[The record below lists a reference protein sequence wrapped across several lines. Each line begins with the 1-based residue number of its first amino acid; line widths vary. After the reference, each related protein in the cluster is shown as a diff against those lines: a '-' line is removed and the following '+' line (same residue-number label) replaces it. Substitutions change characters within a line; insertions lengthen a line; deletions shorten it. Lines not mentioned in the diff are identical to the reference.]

1 MKIIVAEKISASAV
15 AQLQEPGWTV
25 LTPDQV
31 QGKLLE
37 EHLETADALIVRSA
51 VQADAKL
58 LEHAKKLRVIGRAGV
73 GVDNIDLEAATHKGI
88 AVMNTPGAN
97 AVAVAEQT
105 LGMMLAMARHLCRAD
120 ALMHAG
126 KWEKKSLQGTELRAK
141 TLGIIGLGRIGME
154 VARRA
159 RAFGMELVA
168 HDPFVSVS
176 VAKEQGIRLAG
187 LDELYA
193 AADYI
198 TLHVGLTPQTTG
210 MINEASIAK
219 MKKGVRLVNCARGE
233 LVNEADLAQA
243 LQQGKVA
250 AVALDVFAV
259 EPPKNSPL
267 LALENVVLTPHVGGS
282 TFEAQEAVG
291 VQIAQQVKE
300 YLKHG
305 VIQNAV
311 NVPSVS
317 AEEYATMQPYIL
329 LAERMGA
336 FLAQVSEGSI
346 EEISIRYSGHIAEWK
361 TELIRNGAIK
371 GILNQALEEKANLV
385 NAAAIAD
392 ARGLRVLESHKAKA
406 STGGAGSVLS
416 IFLKSSSEEHMVK
429 GAVLHGDA
437 PRLLHVDGID
447 VEAPLERN
455 LIYLRNRDV
464 PGVIGKVGT
473 ILGEESINIAD
484 FSLGRRAAEKD
495 SAAAARG
502 DCRGACGRARGGG
515 SVDETADDSGGAEG
529 EGGKTVLRSSTFEES
544 HFSPESARN
553 RAPDAGRTNRR
564 RRLLHGYD
572 SASSRWSLR
581 LSASRAIECIRFCR
595 VTMPIRR
602 WSSTT
607 GMMLE
612 LRAVSLRK
620 AEPSESWRRETSK
633 ILFITAWT

>member
-1 MKIIVAEKISASAV
+1 MTASLKIVVAEKVSKSAIE
-15 AQLQEPGWTV
+15 QLQEPGWTV
-25 LTPDQV
+25 LTPDQLD
-31 QGKLLE
+31 GKLT

-51 VQADAKL
+51 VQADAPL
-58 LEHAKKLRVIGRAGV
+58 LAHAKKLRVIGRAGV
-73 GVDNIDLEAATHKGI
+73 GVDNIDLDAATHKGI

-105 LGMMLAMARHLCRAD
+105 IGMMLAMARHLCRAD
-120 ALMHAG
+120 ALMHQG
-126 KWEKKSLQGTELRAK
+126 KWEKKSLQGTELRGK

-159 RAFGMELVA
+159 RPFGMELIG

-176 VAKEQGIRLAG
+176 VAKEQGIRLAA

-210 MINEASIAK
+210 MINQASIAK

-233 LVNEADLAQA
+233 LVNESDLAEA
-243 LQQGKVA
+243 LKQGQVA
-250 AVALDVFAV
+250 AAAIDVFTE

-267 LALENVVLTPHVGGS
+267 LSLQNVILTPHIGGS
-282 TFEAQEAVG
+282 TYEAQEAVG
-291 VQIAQQVKE
+291 VQIARQVKE

-317 AEEYATMQPYIL
+317 AEEYATMQPYIV

-336 FLAQVSEGSI
+336 FLAQVSEGSL

-385 NAAAIAD
+385 NAATIAHE
-392 ARGLRVLESHKAKA
+392 RGMRVLESHKAKA

-416 IFLKSSSEEHMVK
+416 IFLKTSTQEHMVK
-429 GAVLHGDA
+429 GAVLHGET

-447 VEAPLERN
+447 VEAPLARN
-455 LIYLRNRDV
+455 LIYMRNRDV

-484 FSLGRRAAEKD
+484 FSLGRPGGERD
-495 SAAAARG
+495 SEQPREAIAVVHVDGAVPDVVLTRLRG
-502 DCRGACGRARGGG
+502 IPA
-515 SVDETADDSGGAEG
+515 VQTAKA
-529 EGGKTVLRSSTFEES
+529 V
-544 HFSPESARN
+544 
-553 RAPDAGRTNRR
+553 
-564 RRLLHGYD
+564 RL
-572 SASSRWSLR
+572 
-581 LSASRAIECIRFCR
+581 F
-595 VTMPIRR
+595 
-602 WSSTT
+602 
-607 GMMLE
+607 
-612 LRAVSLRK
+612 
-620 AEPSESWRRETSK
+620 
-633 ILFITAWT
+633 

>member
-1 MKIIVAEKISASAV
+1 MGHPYQLFSIFRPRSLRGAPHFNVQGTVSLKIIVAEKVSPSAV
-15 AQLQEPGWTV
+15 AQLQEPGWTI
-25 LTPDQV
+25 LTADQLE
-31 QGKLLE
+31 GKLP

-58 LEHAKKLRVIGRAGV
+58 LEHGKKLRVIGRAGV
-73 GVDNIDLEAATHKGI
+73 GVDNIDLDAATHKGI

-126 KWEKKSLQGTELRAK
+126 KWEKKSLQGTELRGK

-159 RAFGMELVA
+159 RAFGMDLVA

-176 VAKEQGIRLAG
+176 VAKEQSIRLAT

-193 AADYI
+193 ASDYI

-210 MINEASIAK
+210 MINSASIGK

-233 LVNEADLAQA
+233 LVNEAELAAA
-243 LQQGKVA
+243 LKEGRVA
-250 AVALDVFAV
+250 AAALDVFV
-259 EPPKNSPL
+259 EEPLKNSPL
-267 LALENVVLTPHVGGS
+267 TALDNVILTPHVGGS
-282 TFEAQEAVG
+282 THEAQEAVG

-317 AEEYATMQPYIL
+317 AEEYAAMQPYIT

-346 EEISIRYSGHIAEWK
+346 EEISIRYSGHIAEGK
-361 TELIRNGAIK
+361 TELIRNAAIK

-385 NAAAIAD
+385 NAATIAGS
-392 ARGLRVLESHKAKA
+392 RGLKVIEAHKAKA

-416 IFLKSSSEEHMVK
+416 IFLKSSKQEHMVK
-429 GAVLHGDA
+429 GAVLHGEA
-437 PRLLHVDGID
+437 PRLLQVDGID

-455 LIYLRNRDV
+455 LVYMRNRDV

-473 ILGEESINIAD
+473 ILGEESINIAN
-484 FSLGRRAAEKD
+484 FSLGRRSGED
-495 SAAAARG
+495 SQQANEAVAVVHVDG
-502 DCRGACGRARGGG
+502 DIP
-515 SVDETADDSGGAEG
+515 E
-529 EGGKTVLRSSTFEES
+529 TVL
-544 HFSPESARN
+544 
-553 RAPDAGRTNRR
+553 GK
-564 RRLLHGYD
+564 
-572 SASSRWSLR
+572 LR
-581 LSASRAIECIRFCR
+581 EI
-595 VTMPIRR
+595 P
-602 WSSTT
+602 
-607 GMMLE
+607 
-612 LRAVSLRK
+612 AVQQAK
-620 AEPSESWRRETSK
+620 AVK
-633 ILFITAWT
+633 LF